1 MELGLDGRTVIVTG
15 GSSNIGRGIVL
26 AFAREKSNV
35 IIADIDEAQGRKTLE
50 LARKSGGNAAFIKTD
65 LTKPEEC
72 EAMVAKVL
80 GEFGRIDVL
89 VNSAG
94 WVSDRLF
101 VEKPREEWVKEV
113 DVNYW
118 SVINCVK
125 AVINHM
131 IARNGGKVVSIASD
145 AGKIGEYREAVYA
158 GAKAAII
165 GFSKSLAREVGRYN
179 INVNVVCP
187 ATVVPASDDEIG
199 QSSLWRNDGLYY
211 KMTEES
217 KGRMA
222 KSYPLRRLGKAE
234 DIANAVV
241 FLASDAA
248 SWITGQALSVD
259 GGYSM
264 A

>member
-1 MELGLDGRTVIVTG
+1 MELGLAGKTVIVAG

-35 IIADIDEAQGRKTLE
+35 VIADIDEAQGQKTLE
-50 LARKSGGNAAFIKTD
+50 LARKSGGKISLVKTD
-65 LTKPEEC
+65 LTKPEQC

-80 GEFGRIDVL
+80 AEFGRIDVL

-101 VEKPREEWVKEV
+101 IEKPREEWVKEV

-118 SVINCVK
+118 SVINCAKV
-125 AVINHM
+125 VINHM
-131 IARNGGKVVSIASD
+131 IAQNSGKIVSIASD

-179 INVNVVCP
+179 INVNVICP

-199 QSSLWRNDGLYY
+199 QSSLWRSDGLYY
-211 KMTEES
+211 KMTEET
-217 KGRMA
+217 KEKMA
-222 KSYPLRRLGKAE
+222 KSYPLHRLGKAE
-234 DIANAVV
+234 DIANVAL
-241 FLASDAA
+241 FLASDTA

>member
-1 MELGLDGRTVIVTG
+1 ELGLAGKTVIITG
-15 GSSNIGRGIVL
+15 GSSNIGRGVVL
-26 AFAREKSNV
+26 AFAQEKSNV
-35 IIADIDEAQGRKTLE
+35 VIADIDEAQGQKTLE
-50 LARKSGGNAAFIKTD
+50 LARKLGAKVSLLKTD
-65 LTKPEEC
+65 LTRPEQC
-72 EAMVAKVL
+72 EWMVDEVL
-80 GEFGRIDVL
+80 NEFGRIDVL

-101 VEKPREEWVKEV
+101 IEKPREEWGKEV
-113 DVNYW
+113 DINYW
-118 SVINCVK
+118 SVINCVEV
-125 AVINHM
+125 VIHHM
-131 IARNGGKVVSIASD
+131 IAQNSGKIVSIASD
-145 AGKIGEYREAVYA
+145 AGKIGEYREVVYA

-187 ATVVPASDDEIG
+187 ATVVPASDDAIG
-199 QSSLWRNDGLYY
+199 QSSLWRSDGLYY
-211 KMTEES
+211 KMTEET
-217 KGRMA
+217 KDKMA
-222 KSYPLRRLGKAE
+222 KSYPLRRLGRAE

-259 GGYSM
+259 GGYCM